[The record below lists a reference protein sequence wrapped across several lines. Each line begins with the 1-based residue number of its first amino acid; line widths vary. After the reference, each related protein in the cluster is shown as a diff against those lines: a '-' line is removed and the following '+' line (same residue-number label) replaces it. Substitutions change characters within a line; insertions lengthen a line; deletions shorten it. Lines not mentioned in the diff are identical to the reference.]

1 MYISNNSSTKPA
13 SHTVGVI
20 WLICIVIRY
29 LSPWKL
35 LLNQNLLKKKKKS
48 DKWTSCDIYFVLI
61 LYSVKQMKSSRTPSS
76 LLFFFFLRVSK
87 LLLSQQTRWTNI
99 FHFVHQLL
107 FSERCPRHKML
118 QKGRNHIS
126 RDVETWINDEMLT
139 VSPSPSDL
147 PGGDFTAQPS
157 LFIHVTSWW

>member
-29 LSPWKL
+29 LYARKTTFKSKSV
-35 LLNQNLLKKKKKS
+35 KKKIGQVNKL
-48 DKWTSCDIYFVLI
+48 WHLFCSCLVQCKADEVQQN
-61 LYSVKQMKSSRTPSS
+61 SVIVT
-76 LLFFFFLRVSK
+76 FT
-87 LLLSQQTRWTNI
+87 QTRWTNI
-99 FHFVHQLL
+99 FHFVHQIL

>member
-1 MYISNNSSTKPA
+1 MYISNSSSTKPA
-13 SHTVGVI
+13 SHRVGVI

-29 LSPWKL
+29 LYARKTTFKSKSV
-35 LLNQNLLKKKKKS
+35 KKKIGQVNKLWHLFCSYLVQCKA
-48 DKWTSCDIYFVLI
+48 DEVQQN
-61 LYSVKQMKSSRTPSS
+61 SVIVT
-76 LLFFFFLRVSK
+76 FFFL
-87 LLLSQQTRWTNI
+87 SQGQKTLTFTANEVDKHFSLC
-99 FHFVHQLL
+99 FHIL

>member
-1 MYISNNSSTKPA
+1 M
-13 SHTVGVI
+13 
-20 WLICIVIRY
+20 WLDIY
-29 LSPWKL
+29 TQGKL
-35 LLNQNLLKKKKKS
+35 LLNQNLLKKKS

-99 FHFVHQLL
+99 FHFVHQIL

-139 VSPSPSDL
+139 VSPRPKTCQAATSL
-147 PGGDFTAQPS
+147 PNPHYLFMWLRGDKLFPQHRLQGRGG
-157 LFIHVTSWW
+157 IHDYI